1 MGYARVNQPVGLHH
15 RVEKET
21 VYVVFRRYIL
31 TTTYAMQHHGGME
44 TSHQIILDLAAQRG
58 LIRPRDLGELGLPSV
73 ALTRLVR
80 QGLLTRV
87 GRGLYARPDRSVS
100 EHGTLAEVARKHP
113 QAIVCLL
120 SALRVHDLTT
130 QSPFE
135 VWLAIPNKARA
146 PKIDYP
152 PLRIVRFSGTALTD
166 GIEEHEIDGVTVR
179 VTNVART
186 VADCFKFR
194 NKIGLDV
201 AMEALQEAWRAKR
214 VSMDEIWH
222 YATLY
227 RVANVMRPYME
238 SLS

>member
-1 MGYARVNQPVGLHH
+1 
-15 RVEKET
+15 
-21 VYVVFRRYIL
+21 
-31 TTTYAMQHHGGME
+31 MQHHGGME
-44 TSHQIILDLAAQRG
+44 TSHQTILDLAVQRG
-58 LIRPRDLGELGLPSV
+58 LIRPRDLDALGLPSV

-80 QGLLTRV
+80 QGLLVRV
-87 GRGLYARPDRSVS
+87 GRGLYARPDRRVS

-146 PKIDYP
+146 PKMDYP
-152 PLRIVRFSGTALTD
+152 PLRIVRFSGAVLTD
-166 GIEEHEIDGVTVR
+166 GIEEHQIDGVTVC

-214 VSMDEIWH
+214 VSMDELWR
-222 YATLY
+222 YASLC

>member
-1 MGYARVNQPVGLHH
+1 MESNYQH
-15 RVEKET
+15 
-21 VYVVFRRYIL
+21 IL
-31 TTTYAMQHHGGME
+31 SLTRKH
-44 TSHQIILDLAAQRG
+44 G
-58 LIRPRDLGELGLPSV
+58 LIRPRDLVAQGLSRV

-87 GRGLYARPDRSVS
+87 GRGLYAIPDRTVS
-100 EHGTLAEVARKHP
+100 EHGSLAEVARKHP

-120 SALRVHDLTT
+120 SALRFHDLTT

-146 PKIDYP
+146 PKMDYP
-152 PLRIVRFSGTALTD
+152 PLRIVRFSGAALTD
-166 GIEEHEIDGVTVR
+166 GIEEHQVDGVTVR
-179 VTNVART
+179 VTSVART

-201 AMEALQEAWRAKR
+201 ALEALHEAWRAKR
-214 VSMDEIWH
+214 VGMDELWH
-222 YATLY
+222 YATLC

>member
-1 MGYARVNQPVGLHH
+1 MA
-15 RVEKET
+15 
-21 VYVVFRRYIL
+21 
-31 TTTYAMQHHGGME
+31 
-44 TSHQIILDLAAQRG
+44 TSHQNILDLAAERG
-58 LIRPRDLGELGLPSV
+58 LIRPRDLTERGLPTI

-80 QGLLTRV
+80 QGRLQRV
-87 GRGLYARPDRSVS
+87 GRGLYALPDRPVS
-100 EHGTLAEVARKHP
+100 EHNALAEVARKHP

-120 SALRVHDLTT
+120 SALRFHDLTT

-146 PKIDYP
+146 PKMDYP
-152 PLRIVRFSGTALTD
+152 PLRIVRFSGVALTR
-166 GIEEHEIDGVTVR
+166 GVENHVIDGVPVR
-179 VTNVART
+179 VTSVART

-201 AMEALQEAWRAKR
+201 ALEALQEAWRAKR
-214 VSMDEIWH
+214 ASMDELWR
-222 YATLY
+222 YATLC